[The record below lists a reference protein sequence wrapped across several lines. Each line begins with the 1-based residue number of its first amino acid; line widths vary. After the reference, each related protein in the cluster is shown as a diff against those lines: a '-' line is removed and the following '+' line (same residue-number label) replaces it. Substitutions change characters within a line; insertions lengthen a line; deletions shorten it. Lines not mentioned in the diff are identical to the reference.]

1 MELTP
6 KDIKFLTMMNETRLS
21 DKKLFKR
28 DSDEFKKFFSF
39 TDQELVMA
47 VKKLTAMGLLSEM
60 KLGSDEVIYFH
71 TAKVSQDSLDVNL
84 KSIRR

>member
-6 KDIKFLTMMNETRLS
+6 KDIKFLTMMNETRLC

-39 TDQELVMA
+39 TDHELVAA
-47 VKKLTAMGLLSEM
+47 VKKLVALGLLSEM
-60 KLGSDEVIYFH
+60 RLGSDEAIYFH
-71 TAKVSQDSLDVNL
+71 TEKVSQDSLDEDL